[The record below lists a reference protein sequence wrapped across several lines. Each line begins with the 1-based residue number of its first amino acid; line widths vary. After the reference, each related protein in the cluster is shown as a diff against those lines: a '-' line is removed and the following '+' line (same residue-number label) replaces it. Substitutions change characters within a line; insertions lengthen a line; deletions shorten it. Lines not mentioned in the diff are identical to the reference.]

1 MQAKISFSNF
11 QIGTFSNYL
20 KVSDIESS
28 SQFSAPLRFFAALL
42 RKVEQST
49 KVVQSSE
56 NLTKCKQKS
65 HFQIFKLVHFQI
77 TSRFLILN
85 PSSRF
90 SAPLRFFAALLR
102 KVAQSTKVAQS
113 SENLTKCKQK
123 SHFQIFKLVHFQIT
137 SRFLVI
143 ESSSQFS
150 APLRFF
156 AALLRKV
163 AQSTKVAQSSEN
175 LTKCKQ
181 KSH

>member
-65 HFQIFKLVHFQI
+65 HFQIFILVHFKIPLRSLVNI
-77 TSRFLILN
+77 TSPRL
-85 PSSRF
+85 
-90 SAPLRFFAALLR
+90 SAPHRFCSVLL
-102 KVAQSTKVAQS
+102 
-113 SENLTKCKQK
+113 
-123 SHFQIFKLVHFQIT
+123 
-137 SRFLVI
+137 
-143 ESSSQFS
+143 
-150 APLRFF
+150 
-156 AALLRKV
+156 
-163 AQSTKVAQSSEN
+163 
-175 LTKCKQ
+175 
-181 KSH
+181 